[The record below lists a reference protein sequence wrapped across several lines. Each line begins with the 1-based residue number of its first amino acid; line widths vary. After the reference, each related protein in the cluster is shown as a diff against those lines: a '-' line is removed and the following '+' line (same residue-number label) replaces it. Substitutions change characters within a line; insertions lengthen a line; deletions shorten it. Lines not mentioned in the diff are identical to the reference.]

1 MSINKIDARHRIKRS
16 ILTGVTP
23 TVPPSNDFT
32 DGTWLNTDIRA
43 AEFFFNVPDQKL
55 WIGTDTGS
63 IEIPLIGGS
72 SPTLSQVL
80 AADNVTGSYDIVV
93 TSNQSITSANFLT
106 SVGAGGQLDLDYFG
120 SPGEVSLSTDGGAQG
135 ESYLYMTPNS
145 AELSSQYGGITTSST
160 STFISSP
167 LYSFSLADAQSRV
180 RILAGS
186 ETLNMDDGNNRVTL
200 NSSSATGNILMQ
212 TNTGTNQAIEI
223 GGVKGIEILNN
234 ESGKVI
240 NINNAVASGS
250 ILLQTLASAN
260 IIIGQAAG
268 GIKMDSYFNGLSA
281 EDIFKVRDNFST
293 ANTTF
298 NSVKPGIIIGSQNS
312 TINSNISN
320 SLIIGGYGNTLG
332 AVNSVILGGYSN
344 TLSST
349 YSIMSGSFNTDSF
362 NTCNIT
368 SGTNNII
375 NTAYS
380 LLVGCVNVMDNPGI
394 MYSNVNIAGTDDL
407 GSNGFSSL
415 GERTTNATPKDL
427 STFGQFLAIPFEIAS
442 NTAYR
447 VHLTILATDV
457 ATGDCKE
464 WEGFGI
470 IKNVAGTTSLVGG
483 TLTLTSTIADASLA
497 TATVAATADNAT
509 DSLKVTVTG
518 IAATTINW
526 ICGIKYD
533 KIIIA

>member
-80 AADNVTGSYDIVV
+80 AADNVTGSYNIVV

-135 ESYLYMTPNS
+135 ESYLYMTPTSTDLVGGSGGSIGLTGDVTINAATGSRAYIRGGSNGFLVEGRYNS
-145 AELSSQYGGITTSST
+145 AGSGDIIVFKDNFGANLTSS
-160 STFISSP
+160 
-167 LYSFSLADAQSRV
+167 
-180 RILAGS
+180 
-186 ETLNMDDGNNRVTL
+186 NN
-200 NSSSATGNILMQ
+200 
-212 TNTGTNQAIEI
+212 
-223 GGVKGIEILNN
+223 
-234 ESGKVI
+234 
-240 NINNAVASGS
+240 
-250 ILLQTLASAN
+250 
-260 IIIGQAAG
+260 
-268 GIKMDSYFNGLSA
+268 
-281 EDIFKVRDNFST
+281 
-293 ANTTF
+293 
-298 NSVKPGIIIGSQNS
+298 VKPGIIIGSQNS
-312 TINSNISN
+312 TMSSGITN
-320 SLIIGGYGNTLG
+320 SLILGGTTNVVS
-332 AVNSVILGGYSN
+332 AVNSVILGGNNN
-344 TLSST
+344 TLTST